1 MKPHTFYAGST
12 IIRSYYSNSKCT
24 GAATESFDFTSGDCY
39 LDTSGAL
46 RYKTTAVTKA
56 SSPVSAPT
64 TVISPV
70 SSPATVIS
78 PVSSPT
84 TTKSPVKSPTT
95 TNSPVSSPTTSGALT
110 GYGFYAEYLESS
122 CSTFLNGAIYPLNT
136 CLTFNSDNTAIDVKV
151 TATSSAYFIQQYSD
165 STCTVTVGTAEPTR
179 YTTECSSTKEKF
191 FVQSSMQ
198 PPVSEAIFTIR

>member
-1 MKPHTFYAGST
+1 MKPHTFYAGSK

-24 GAATESFDFTSGDCY
+24 GTANLSTTFTSGECS
-39 LDTSGAL
+39 LDKSGAL
-46 RYKTTAVTKA
+46 RIKTTAVTKA

-64 TVISPV
+64 TTNSPV
-70 SSPATVIS
+70 SAPTTVIS

-95 TNSPVSSPTTSGALT
+95 SISPVSAPTTSGALT
-110 GYGFYAEYLESS
+110 GYGFYAGYLESS
-122 CSTFLNGAIYPLNT
+122 CSTILFATIYPLNT
-136 CLTFNSDNTAIDVKV
+136 CLTFLSDNTVIDVKV

-165 STCTVTVGTAEPTR
+165 STCTVTVGTAESTR